1 MENLEKYSE
10 KGIELTMTYAPK
22 VLLAIVT
29 LMIGLWIVKFV
40 ANLLQNQLTKTG
52 MDASLKPFLVGL
64 VRTLL
69 KVIVVISVAGMVGIE
84 TTSFVAVLGAA
95 GLAVGMALQGS
106 LGNFAGSVLILI
118 FKPYKVG
125 DYISVQGHEGVVQEI
140 QIFCT
145 KILTV
150 DNIVI
155 YVPNGAVAG
164 GAIKNVTHEDKR
176 RVDFTFG
183 IGYGDSIDEAKN
195 VFKEVAASCDKILKD
210 HDVDIF
216 VSNLNDSSVDFAVR
230 PWCKTADYWD
240 VFFFMNE
247 NVKKALDAK
256 GISIPFPQRDVHLFQ
271 ESK

>member
-1 MENLEKYSE
+1 MQDVNKYFDTA
-10 KGIELTMTYAPK
+10 IELTMTYAPK
-22 VLLAIVT
+22 VLLAIAT
-29 LMIGLWIVKFV
+29 LVVGMWIVRMAKAV
-40 ANLLQNQLTKTG
+40 LEKQLKKSG
-52 MDASLKPFLVGL
+52 MDESLRPFLVGL
-64 VRTLL
+64 VSNLL
-69 KVIVVISVAGMVGIE
+69 KVIVVISVAGMVGIQ

-150 DNIVI
+150 DNIVVF
-155 YVPNGAVAG
+155 VPNGAVAG
-164 GAIKNVTHEDKR
+164 GAIKNVTYEDIR

-183 IGYGDSIDEAKN
+183 IGYGDSIDEAKK
-195 VFKEVAASCDKILKD
+195 VFADVAASCDKILKD
-210 HDVDIF
+210 KEVDVF

-240 VFFFMNE
+240 VFFYMNE
-247 NVKKALDAK
+247 NVKKQLDAK
-256 GISIPFPQRDVHLFQ
+256 GISIPFPQRDIHVHNVQ
-271 ESK
+271 